1 MGGVRPL
8 SNKKKVKKHAKKW
21 KRYHSWRYK
30 RVPESWRRAHGI
42 DSGFRRKMRGYPD
55 ILGIGYGTNKQT
67 RHVLPNGF
75 RKFLVRKVEDLE
87 LLLMNNRSFCGE
99 IAKTLSLRNKDAI
112 VRRAQELNVKL
123 TNGKGRLLSKEKK
136 DD

>member
-1 MGGVRPL
+1 MGGVKPL
-8 SNKKKVKKHAKKW
+8 SNKKKVKKHSKKF

-30 RVPESWRRAHGI
+30 RVPESWRKPHGI
-42 DSGFRRKMRGYPD
+42 DSFFRRKMRGYPTHVR
-55 ILGIGYGTNKQT
+55 IGYGTNKKT

-75 RKFLVRKVEDLE
+75 RKFLIRKVDDLE

-99 IAKTLSLRNKDAI
+99 IAKTLNANSKDAI
-112 VRRAQELNVKL
+112 VRRAQELNVRL

-136 DD
+136 DE